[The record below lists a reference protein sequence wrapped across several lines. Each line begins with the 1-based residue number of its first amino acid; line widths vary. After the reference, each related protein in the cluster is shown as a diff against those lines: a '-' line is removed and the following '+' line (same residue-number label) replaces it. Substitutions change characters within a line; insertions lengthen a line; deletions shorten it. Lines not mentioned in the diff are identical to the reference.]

1 VTTIDNGTW
10 ASITFY
16 YVEQFGRESTMC
28 ALLYVNEGA
37 TANNLT
43 KVIIKAVRDLISMS
57 CDDIAMTM
65 MAFGAGKL
73 HITGP
78 FG

>member
-1 VTTIDNGTW
+1 VVIFIIFRELIKKKMETLWNARFFTVTADEVTTIDNGTW

-28 ALLYVNEGA
+28 VLLHVNEGA

-43 KVIIKAVRDLISMS
+43 KDQRL
-57 CDDIAMTM
+57 
-65 MAFGAGKL
+65 L
-73 HITGP
+73 
-78 FG
+78 